1 MLGVIYRLD
10 CEASNSEVGMG
21 GGGVGAVPVVG
32 GSLM

>member
-21 GGGVGAVPVVG
+21 GGMGAVPVVG